1 MNNST
6 NTSTNFSLRDKVI
19 VVTGGTGILGGAF
32 VQAIAAAGGIPVI
45 LGRNTA
51 IARQRADQIIQ
62 QGGIALAVSANVLDI
77 QQLNTAKEVIVN
89 KLGTIHGLVNAA
101 GGNLPEGV
109 LSPSDDVFDLN
120 LAGMKSAMDL
130 NIWGTIFPTQVFGQ
144 VMAEHQGGSIVNISS
159 VTSQVAVTR
168 VLGYSMGKA
177 AVDCFTKWM
186 AVEVANRLGE
196 KIRVNSIIPGFFITE
211 QNRQLLTQPD
221 GTYTERG
228 SKVIQHTPFKRFGQ
242 PEELNGALIYLLS
255 DASRFVNG
263 AEIRVDGAFTSF
275 SGV

>member
-1 MNNST
+1 MSA
-6 NTSTNFSLRDKVI
+6 NFSLQDKVI
-19 VVTGGTGILGGAF
+19 VVTGGTGILGGTF

-45 LGRNTA
+45 LGRNSA
-51 IARQRADQIIQ
+51 VARQRADQIIE
-62 QGGIALAVSANVLDI
+62 QGGIALAVNADVLDI
-77 QQLNTAKEVIVN
+77 QQLTAAKDIIVS

-109 LSPSDDVFDLN
+109 LSPSADVFDLN
-120 LAGMKSAMDL
+120 LSGMKAAMDL

-144 VMAEHQGGSIVNISS
+144 VMAQQQGGSIVNISS
-159 VTSQVAVTR
+159 VTSQLAVTR

-186 AVEVANRLGE
+186 AVEVANRFGD
-196 KIRVNSIIPGFFITE
+196 KIRINSIIPGFFITE

-228 SKVIQHTPFKRFGQ
+228 NKVIHHTPFKRFGQ
-242 PEELNGALIYLLS
+242 PEELNGAIVYLLS
-255 DASRFVNG
+255 DASGFVNG
-263 AEIRVDGAFTSF
+263 SEIKVDGAFTSF

>member
-1 MNNST
+1 MSA
-6 NTSTNFSLRDKVI
+6 NFSLRDKVI
-19 VVTGGTGILGGAF
+19 VVTGGTGILGGTF

-45 LGRNTA
+45 LGRNSA

-62 QGGIALAVSANVLDI
+62 QGGIALAVNADVLDM
-77 QQLNTAKEVIVN
+77 QQLTAAKDIIVS

-109 LSPSDDVFDLN
+109 LSPSADVFDLN
-120 LAGMKSAMDL
+120 LSGMKAAMDL

-144 VMAEHQGGSIVNISS
+144 VMAQQQGGSIVNISS
-159 VTSQVAVTR
+159 VTSQLAVTR

-186 AVEVANRLGE
+186 AVEVANRFGD

-211 QNRQLLTQPD
+211 QNKQLLTQPD

-228 SKVIQHTPFKRFGQ
+228 NKVIQHTPFKRFGQ
-242 PEELNGALIYLLS
+242 PEELNGAIIYLLS
-255 DASRFVNG
+255 DASGFVNG
-263 AEIRVDGAFTSF
+263 SEIKVDGAFTSF